1 MIKVKFIP
9 KYFPIVLLPLYWVWF
24 LLYYIF
30 GSLIYL
36 VMIIFSPFKTKDNII
51 DFYKKKAS
59 SLDRNLK
66 EEKIKEEDKQ
76 EVDKQ
81 EEVKKDQEE
90 EDELDIRF

>member
-36 VMIIFSPFKTKDNII
+36 VLMIFSPFKTKDNII

-66 EEKIKEEDKQ
+66 EDDE
-76 EVDKQ
+76 Q
-81 EEVKKDQEE
+81 EETIEQAEAQQDREE
-90 EDELDIRF
+90 ED

>member
-9 KYFPIVLLPLYWVWF
+9 KYFPIILLPLYWLWF

-36 VMIIFSPFKTKDNII
+36 IMIIFSPFKTKENII
-51 DFYKKKAS
+51 DFYKKKS
-59 SLDRNLK
+59 TSLDRNLK
-66 EEKIKEEDKQ
+66 L
-76 EVDKQ
+76 DKQ
-81 EEVKKDQEE
+81 EEDSEEDSEEDTQDQEK

>member
-36 VMIIFSPFKTKDNII
+36 IMLIFSPFKTKDNII

-66 EEKIKEEDKQ
+66 EDEKQ
-76 EVDKQ
+76 EETIEQ
-81 EEVKKDQEE
+81 EEVKVDQEE
-90 EDELDIRF
+90 EDELYIRY

>member
-36 VMIIFSPFKTKDNII
+36 VMLIFSPFKTKDNII

-66 EEKIKEEDKQ
+66 EDEEQ
-76 EVDKQ
+76 EETIEQ

>member
-9 KYFPIVLLPLYWVWF
+9 KYFPIILLPLYWIWF

-36 VMIIFSPFKTKDNII
+36 IMLIFSPFKTKEKVI

-66 EEKIKEEDKQ
+66 EEKKEET
-76 EVDKQ
+76 
-81 EEVKKDQEE
+81 EEVKVDQEE
-90 EDELDIRF
+90 EDELDIRY